1 MNAKKVTPFLEN
13 VAESTTA
20 CLITMVQGNVLAL
33 GLGHWL
39 VASQTGLVAGGVA
52 SAAILLA
59 RTKRRWVVSLTLG
72 VVTGVVDYFMHP
84 GAFGPEWAEAFVTG
98 VAAAA
103 LSLTV
108 GTVWQRMAK
117 SRTVSEEGAAA

>member
-1 MNAKKVTPFLEN
+1 MNTKKVTPFLEN
-13 VAESTTA
+13 VAEATTA

-39 VASQTGLVAGGVA
+39 VASQTGLIAGGVA

-72 VVTGVVDYFMHP
+72 VVTGVVDYFVHP
-84 GAFGPEWAEAFVTG
+84 GAFGPEWAEAAVTG
-98 VAAAA
+98 VATAA
-103 LSLTV
+103 LSFAV

-117 SRTVSEEGAAA
+117 TRAVSEEGAAA